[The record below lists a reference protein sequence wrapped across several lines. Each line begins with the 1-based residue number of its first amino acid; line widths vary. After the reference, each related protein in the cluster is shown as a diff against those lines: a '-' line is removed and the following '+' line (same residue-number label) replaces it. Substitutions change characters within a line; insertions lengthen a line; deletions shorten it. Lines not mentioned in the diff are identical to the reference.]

1 MSKKLDE
8 LINSG
13 QLHGALLF
21 YGEEDYLIK
30 YYVDRIVETYVDE
43 AYKDFNLIKIR
54 RFESLESVADAC
66 ETFPMFSEKK
76 VVLVYESDL
85 FKAREKEGG
94 SGSDKKKK
102 SSADDKFEA
111 FLKNIPDFCIVIFI
125 EKKVTKTK
133 KTYKQLA
140 KLGYAEEFEY
150 SSPELLHRWV
160 AKQFALRGK
169 RVTKGAVETL
179 VEYSDSSMFFLLN
192 QVEKVCTFAMDRDDI
207 VLDDITAVCNKTAK
221 AVVFAITDAIGEKK
235 PEKAMQAIN
244 EVMAQN
250 EPVQKILIMVCN
262 HIRRLQELKM
272 LLSDGCSFDEA
283 ISIANIARGFVAK
296 KYERQLRLFTL
307 KELNE
312 MVHFSMQLDVYN
324 KSSTMSVDAALD
336 VFVAMS
342 SL

>member
-1 MSKKLDE
+1 MSKKLDD

-30 YYVDRIVETYVDE
+30 YYVDRIIDSYVDGT
-43 AYKDFNLIKIR
+43 YRDFNLIKIR
-54 RFESLESVADAC
+54 KFESLESVADAC

-85 FKAREKEGG
+85 FKAREKEGAPA
-94 SGSDKKKK
+94 KNKK
-102 SSADDKFEA
+102 SSKDDKFEA
-111 FLKNIPDFCIVIFI
+111 FLKNIPDFCILIFV
-125 EKKVTKTK
+125 EKKATKVK
-133 KTYKQLA
+133 KTYKQIA
-140 KLGYAEEFEY
+140 QLGYAEEFPY

-169 RVTKGAVETL
+169 RITKGAVETL
-179 VEYSDSSMFFLLN
+179 VDYSDSSMYFLLN
-192 QVEKVCTFAMDRDDI
+192 QVEKVCTFAIDRDDI
-207 VLDDITAVCNKTAK
+207 VLDDVTAVCSKTAK

-235 PEKAMQAIN
+235 PDKAMQAIR

-324 KSSTMSVDAALD
+324 KSSILTVDAALD